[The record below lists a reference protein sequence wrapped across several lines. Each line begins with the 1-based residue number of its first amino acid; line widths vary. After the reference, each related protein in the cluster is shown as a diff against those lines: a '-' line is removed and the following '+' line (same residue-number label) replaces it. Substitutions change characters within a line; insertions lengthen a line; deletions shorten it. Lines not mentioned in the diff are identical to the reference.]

1 MGRMIALD
9 HAWRHSLGVLGRFP
23 LVFSASVIGA
33 VSALAFNHVPYGAF
47 DARAMAGNLAMTAWL
62 GVPFLFALAIAAE
75 TRRWPVWAAWAAQAC
90 GVAALI
96 GYHRLLAAS
105 PWPVRI
111 SRFWLCMLAAHLL
124 ASLASAIGPGA
135 TADAFWRYNQ
145 RLAARLGLSLG
156 YTALIHLGLGLGM
169 AAVKGLFDLD
179 FPDSWFLDPGILAL
193 GVFNTWFF
201 LAGAPRP
208 APEPVAAGT
217 KASAASWELEIP
229 AAAPGDA
236 APCPPAGIT
245 STAGDH
251 PSTAAPVAAA
261 ERARDAAP
269 DGVPDGVQDGPREG
283 SLEAAPA
290 ASAAAGPAFAAG
302 LPYPRQLRVLV
313 QLILMPLVCVYLAII
328 YAYGVRMLMLGRWPN
343 GWVTWLLLGFCLLA
357 LLCLFLAQP
366 LADRGGNRWVKLY
379 CRHFHVALV
388 PVLLLLFSAIGKRVQ
403 EYGITENR
411 YFALAF
417 GVWLCGIVLHAAL
430 DAPRDLRLLPASL
443 CLAALLAAF
452 GPWGA
457 FEVSRRSQ
465 EHRLESLLEA
475 HGMLV
480 GEKLAKA
487 PGRIPRLA
495 VREIGGIAGYLEEHG
510 RLSDLKPWLPA
521 IDDSGQTNSVAWHKA
536 LDGRFAFL
544 EALELP
550 YMPPEATGPGHA
562 EAVAF
567 NCRALAAPM
576 RKVTGFDYLVA
587 DYRVGNGPRAEA
599 DPDEAL
605 PAEGT
610 GFSFAFDT
618 ATGLMRFR
626 AKDTAGLALDLGAHF
641 QMLRRRYPDAYDL
654 NLPPE
659 EMRLEAEDQELKV
672 LANLR
677 SLEGQADAEGAR
689 LMGFSADLFVAVK
702 GKSRA
707 RGRTAALGPTA
718 EAAP

>member
-1 MGRMIALD
+1 MQRMIALN
-9 HAWRHSLGVLGRFP
+9 HAWRHSLGVLARFP
-23 LVFSASVIGA
+23 LVFAASVIGA
-33 VSALAFNHVPYGAF
+33 VAALAFNHFPYGAF
-47 DARAMAGNLAMTAWL
+47 EARTVAGNLCMTAWL
-62 GVPFLFALAIAAE
+62 GVPLLFALAIAAE
-75 TRRWPVWAAWAAQAC
+75 SRRWPAWALAVSQGA

-135 TADAFWRYNQ
+135 TADTFWRYNQ

-156 YTALIHLGLGLGM
+156 YATLIHMGLGLGM
-169 AAVKGLFDLD
+169 AAIKGLFDLD
-179 FPDSWFLDPGILAL
+179 FPDAWFLDPGILAL

-201 LAGAPRP
+201 LAGAPRL
-208 APEPVAAGT
+208 APEPAG
-217 KASAASWELEIP
+217 
-229 AAAPGDA
+229 
-236 APCPPAGIT
+236 
-245 STAGDH
+245 
-251 PSTAAPVAAA
+251 APVPEKVPDDPAAA
-261 ERARDAAP
+261 ER
-269 DGVPDGVQDGPREG
+269 
-283 SLEAAPA
+283 EAASTP
-290 ASAAAGPAFAAG
+290 GPASGAALPMGLPMG

-343 GWVTWLLLGFCLLA
+343 GWVTWLLLGFCFLA
-357 LLCLFLAQP
+357 LICLFLAQP
-366 LADRGGNRWVKLY
+366 LADRGGGRWIRLY

-417 GVWLCGIVLHAAL
+417 GIWLCGIVLHAAL
-430 DAPRDLRLLPASL
+430 DAPRDLRLLPGSL

-465 EHRLESLLEA
+465 EHRLESLLET

-480 GEKLAKA
+480 GGKLAKA

-510 RLSDLKPWLPA
+510 RLADLKPWIPA

-536 LDGRFAFL
+536 LDGRFALL

-567 NCRALAAPM
+567 NCRALAVPL

-587 DYRVGNGPRAEA
+587 DFRVGTGPRIEA
-599 DPDEAL
+599 DPEEAL
-605 PAEGT
+605 PAEGA

-618 ATGLMRFR
+618 AAGMLRFR
-626 AKDTAGLALDLGAHF
+626 GKDTSALALDLGAHF

-659 EMRLEAEDQELKV
+659 EMRLEAEDPELKV
-672 LANLR
+672 LAHLR

-689 LMGFSADLFVAVK
+689 LMGFAVDLFVAVK
-702 GKSRA
+702 GKPRA
-707 RGRTAALGPTA
+707 RSRPSPVAQTAAGSP
-718 EAAP
+718 

>member
-1 MGRMIALD
+1 MIALNN
-9 HAWRHSLGVLGRFP
+9 AWRHSLGVLARFP
-23 LVFSASVIGA
+23 LVFAAGLIGA
-33 VSALAFNHVPYGAF
+33 VAALVFNHFPYGAF

-62 GVPFLFALAIAAE
+62 GVPLLFALAIAAE
-75 TRRWPVWAAWAAQAC
+75 TRRWPVWTVSALQVA
-90 GVAALI
+90 GVAALV
-96 GYHRLLAAS
+96 GYHRLLTAS

-124 ASLASAIGPGA
+124 ASLACAIGPGA
-135 TADAFWRYNQ
+135 TADTFWRYNQ
-145 RLAARLGLSLG
+145 RLASRLGLSLG

-179 FPDSWFLDPGILAL
+179 FPDAWFLDPGILAL

-201 LAGAPRP
+201 LAGAPRSF
-208 APEPVAAGT
+208 PEP
-217 KASAASWELEIP
+217 ASQPIP
-229 AAAPGDA
+229 AQQVLIAVSANEAP
-236 APCPPAGIT
+236 
-245 STAGDH
+245 
-251 PSTAAPVAAA
+251 AA
-261 ERARDAAP
+261 EP
-269 DGVPDGVQDGPREG
+269 Q
-283 SLEAAPA
+283 
-290 ASAAAGPAFAAG
+290 ASAAAVPALGAG
-302 LPYPRQLRVLV
+302 MPYPRQLRVLV

-343 GWVTWLLLGFCLLA
+343 GWVTWLLLGFCVLA
-357 LLCLFLAQP
+357 LICLFLAQP
-366 LADRGGNRWVKLY
+366 LADRGGSRWIRLY

-388 PVLLLLFSAIGKRVQ
+388 PVLLLLFAAIGKRVQ

-411 YFALAF
+411 YFALAL

-430 DAPRDLRLLPASL
+430 DAPRDLRLLPGSL

-465 EHRLESLLEA
+465 EQRLENLLET

-480 GEKLAKA
+480 GGKLAKA

-510 RLSDLKPWLPA
+510 RLSDLKAWLPS

-536 LDGRFAFL
+536 LDGRFALL

-567 NCRALAAPM
+567 NCRGLSASL

-587 DYRVGNGPRAEA
+587 DFRAGTGSRSEA
-599 DPDEAL
+599 DPEEQW

-618 ATGLMRFR
+618 AAGLLRFR
-626 AKDTAGLALDLGAHF
+626 GKDTAGLALDLGAHF

-659 EMRLEAEDQELKV
+659 EMRLEAEDAELKV

-677 SLEGQADAEGAR
+677 SLEGQADDDGAR
-689 LMGFSADLFVAVK
+689 LMGLSADLFVTVK
-702 GKSRA
+702 GKARA
-707 RGRTAALGPTA
+707 RGRPAPLAQTAGATP
-718 EAAP
+718 